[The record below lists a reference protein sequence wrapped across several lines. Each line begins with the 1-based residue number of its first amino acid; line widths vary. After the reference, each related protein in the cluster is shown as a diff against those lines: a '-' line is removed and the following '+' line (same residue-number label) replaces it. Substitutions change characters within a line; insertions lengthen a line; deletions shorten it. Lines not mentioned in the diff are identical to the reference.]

1 MEPHVIK
8 TESQHC
14 QALAEVERLA
24 LDDSPR
30 GSPDGDKLEL
40 LAKLVE
46 GYEKVRFPFT
56 RPSASSAIGFRHEER
71 GLRR

>member
-1 MEPHVIK
+1 MAEG
-8 TESQHC
+8 
-14 QALAEVERLA
+14 LAAGDDHDLMAGSRQG
-24 LDDSPR
+24 LDAVDR
-30 GSPDGDKLEL
+30 IRNR
-40 LAKLVE
+40 VE